1 MNPYFTNQNF
11 TLYNQDCIKV
21 MQSLPSNS
29 IDMVFADPPYFLSGG
44 SFTCKNGQMVSV
56 KKGDWDIAETL
67 QEQFD
72 FQKIWIEQARRILK
86 PNGTI
91 WISGT
96 YHSIYQCGFAL
107 QLLNF
112 KILNDIAW
120 YKPNAAPNLSG
131 RYFTASHET
140 LIWAI
145 KDKNEKHTFNY
156 SDMKNKSYKED
167 VFKNEGKQMR
177 SVWSIPTTPKREKL
191 SGNHPT
197 QKPLSLIE
205 RIIVASTNEG
215 DTVFDPFS
223 GSCTT
228 GVACY
233 LLNRKFIGAEL
244 EKEYVDLGIARLNEV
259 QNKHKEDLLYS
270 SQININV

>member
-1 MNPYFTNQNF
+1 
-11 TLYNQDCIKV
+11 
-21 MQSLPSNS
+21 MQYLPSNS

-140 LIWAI
+140 LVWAI

-191 SGNHPT
+191 NGNHPT

-215 DTVFDPFS
+215 DTIFDPFS

-228 GVACY
+228 GVASY